1 MKKKMTV
8 LCGLLMAVVIT
19 AYSVSGTYAKYT
31 SSMSTTDTARVAKW
45 GINVGEKTTLDLFK
59 ASYGAGNEIAS
70 ADNGDGTHD
79 LVVAPGASGEVEIAV
94 SGTSEV
100 AYTLAV
106 TGTVTNDV
114 KYSDGVSPIKFS
126 LDGTNWF
133 ESSALITKL
142 STELGANT
150 YAANSTLNKSVTLY
164 WAWAYNKDALD
175 GMTGITPTAGWD
187 AAKYDIEDT
196 KLGTKYQG
204 TVVTDEAAFTAVLN
218 DPAHAAWKTYIDGQG
233 WTTLAEV
240 QDATGIFTAQEVRAA
255 VQAYK
260 DAHSSATDPK
270 ITIALNITATQA
282 ELTA

>member
-31 SSMSTTDTARVAKW
+31 SSMSTTDTARVARW
-45 GINVGEKTTLDLFK
+45 GINVGEETKLDLFK

-79 LVVAPGASGEVEIAV
+79 LVVAPGASGEVQIAV

-114 KYSDGVSPIKFS
+114 LYSDGVSPIKFS
-126 LDGTNWF
+126 LDGTTWF
-133 ESSALITKL
+133 ESSDLITKL
-142 STELGANT
+142 STELGADT
-150 YAANSTLNKSVTLY
+150 YTANSTLNKTVTLY
-164 WAWAYNKDALD
+164 WKWAYDKAALTAMGASLVKDGFD
-175 GMTGITPTAGWD
+175 YD
-187 AAKYDIEDT
+187 AEDT

-204 TVVTDEAAFTAVLN
+204 TVVTDAAAFTAVLN
-218 DPAHAAWKTYIDGQG
+218 DPTHAAWKTYIDGQG

-240 QDATGIFTAQEVRAA
+240 QDAAGIFTAQEVRDA

-270 ITIALNITATQA
+270 ITIALNITATQVA
-282 ELTA
+282 PTA